1 MNASFRSALLAG
13 EQLGQRY
20 ALSVPQAALTG
31 LSGAQLARHPGSSL
45 DFQDYREYE
54 PGDDLRRIDWN
65 VFARTDKLTVKLFRE
80 EVNPHLD
87 LLIDGSRSMNLE
99 DSRKAEALLKL
110 AAVFAT
116 AAENSRCTH
125 TAWLAA
131 GGFQKIPNGTER
143 PSLWDGIHFDG
154 ARPLAEEFAVA
165 PPKLRRAGIR
175 VLLGDLFWPGN
186 PSPTLRRLA
195 EGAAAV
201 FVVQVFAQADAE
213 PPEQGNLRMVD
224 SESGEMVEIFVD
236 AMVAQRYRDD
246 LARHQQAWHLACRQ
260 MGARMTTLIAEP
272 LLTADSLRSLEETEI
287 LTPA

>member
-1 MNASFRSALLAG
+1 MSAHRDALLAG
-13 EQLGQRY
+13 ERLGQRY
-20 ALSVPQAALTG
+20 ALAVPPAALTG

-45 DFQDYREYE
+45 DFQDYREYQ

-65 VFARTDKLTVKLFRE
+65 VFARTDRLTVKLFRE

-87 LLIDGSRSMNLE
+87 LLLDGSRSMNLE

-116 AAENSRCTH
+116 AAENARCTH

-131 GGFQKIPNGTER
+131 DGCRKIPNGTER

-154 ARPLAEEFAVA
+154 ARPLAGEFAVA

-175 VLLGDLFWPGN
+175 VLLSDLLWPGD
-186 PSPTLRRLA
+186 PAPTLRRLA

-201 FVVQVFAQADAE
+201 FVVQVLAQADAE
-213 PPEQGNLRMVD
+213 PPEQGNLRLVD
-224 SESGEMVEIFVD
+224 SESGELVELFVD
-236 AMVAQRYRDD
+236 ALVAERYRAD
-246 LARHQQAWHLACRQ
+246 LARHQQAWHSACRQ
-260 MGARMTTLIAEP
+260 MGARMATLIAEP
-272 LLTADSLRSLEETEI
+272 LLAADTLPDLEQTEI